1 MKRKNDFLQGTG
13 GAMLIIML
21 LVAVALWAA
30 FNLLKSGD
38 DRVQQRVSVIV
49 EDSNNERWTAFRL
62 GLDQAAAEYGVDVTF
77 VTSNGFSSAEEQKN
91 LIARIGDRRADPL
104 SLRLGGDRY
113 CSRHYEA
120 RFRGN
125 GRDQVQQ
132 RRNCRSHSARG

>member
-1 MKRKNDFLQGTG
+1 MKRKKDFLQGTG

-21 LVAVALWAA
+21 LVAVALWAV

-77 VTSNGFSSAEEQKN
+77 VSSNGFSSAEEQKN
-91 LIARIGDRRADPL
+91 LIA
-104 SLRLGGDRY
+104 
-113 CSRHYEA
+113 
-120 RFRGN
+120 
-125 GRDQVQQ
+125 
-132 RRNCRSHSARG
+132 

>member
-62 GLDQAAAEYGVDVTF
+62 GLDQAAAEYGVDVMII
-77 VTSNGFSSAEEQKN
+77 GRGGGSA
-91 LIARIGDRRADPL
+91 
-104 SLRLGGDRY
+104 GGNP
-113 CSRHYEA
+113 A
-120 RFRGN
+120 GL
-125 GRDQVQQ
+125 
-132 RRNCRSHSARG
+132 